1 MDSSQKSIYIETTV
15 PSIITSRPSRDI
27 RNLYRQE
34 ISKEFWEYER
44 QKYNLYISQYVV
56 EECKRGDE
64 DAAKRRLELIKDIPS
79 LPTGEDVENL
89 AEEYYKCLGISKKAK
104 TDCFHLAISVIGKMD
119 YLMSW
124 NMTHLGERYFNE
136 VAEYNY
142 KNNLWLPRM
151 HTPDAI
157 MDIEKEETKNEQ

>member
-1 MDSSQKSIYIETTV
+1 MDSPKRSIYIETTV

-79 LPTGEDVENL
+79 LPTSEDVENL
-89 AEEYYKCLGISKKAK
+89 AEKYYKCLGISKKAK

-142 KNNLWLPRM
+142 KNSLWLPRM